1 MKKNNDIPH
10 ELLEK
15 LFHEPNRLAI
25 LSALCAADKGMTF
38 NELRDGCNLTDGN
51 LNRHLAVLRDA
62 DVVRIDKTFVDDKP
76 RTTVSITRKGL
87 DRFQEYLA
95 ALQTVLQAAQK
106 AIPVEKKGAVPVGA
120 LRAVTR

>member
-1 MKKNNDIPH
+1 MTKNTDTPH

-106 AIPVEKKGAVPVGA
+106 AIPVEKKAMVPSGV

>member
-1 MKKNNDIPH
+1 MTKNTDTPH